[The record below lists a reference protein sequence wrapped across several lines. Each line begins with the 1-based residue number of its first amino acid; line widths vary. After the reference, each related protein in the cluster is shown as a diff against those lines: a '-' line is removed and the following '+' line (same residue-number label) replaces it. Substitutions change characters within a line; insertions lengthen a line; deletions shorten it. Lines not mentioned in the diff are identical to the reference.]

1 MLVVELRELAAMLQ
15 DVGVRPDLVS
25 FALTRAKMVEEAVW
39 KYAVVEREPWGKVF
53 AYEVDGKWLKP
64 IIQRYIRG
72 EIESRSKGYGGAVIQ
87 DGMLVAPLATYTQL
101 TDPFRCERTVP
112 HLPPVPRL
120 PQRDRQSVPKYAQDA
135 PFARGK
141 SLLRRRTGH

>member
-64 IIQRYIRG
+64 II
-72 EIESRSKGYGGAVIQ
+72 
-87 DGMLVAPLATYTQL
+87 
-101 TDPFRCERTVP
+101 
-112 HLPPVPRL
+112 
-120 PQRDRQSVPKYAQDA
+120 
-135 PFARGK
+135 
-141 SLLRRRTGH
+141 